1 MAIQK
6 AQDRITQVTQDE
18 AALRAYEIREKAI
31 LDWNSAVGYH
41 TRETAKETTKEIAR
55 KLKALNVSIEQII
68 QSTGLTKKQIE
79 DL

>member
-1 MAIQK
+1 MDTATQK

-41 TRETAKETTKEIAR
+41 TRENTKEIAR
-55 KLKALNVSIEQII
+55 KMKAYNIPMEQITNI
-68 QSTGLTKKQIE
+68 TGLTENQVNE
-79 DL
+79 L